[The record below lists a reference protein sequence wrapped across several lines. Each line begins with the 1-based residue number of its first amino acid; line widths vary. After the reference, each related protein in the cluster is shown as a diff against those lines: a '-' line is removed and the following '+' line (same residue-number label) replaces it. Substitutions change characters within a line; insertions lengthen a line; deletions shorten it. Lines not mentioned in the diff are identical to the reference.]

1 MRNFIMRNKWLKALI
16 VAATVVPWSVVIVLL
31 LQVKSIVSQ
40 QPKIETVPVIEVA
53 DTIINEQPK
62 FFSQTPKEGLEEA
75 LSYYSLEHK
84 DIVYAQAVLETE
96 HFKSKVCLNYNNL
109 FGLYDSRNKDYYKF
123 NHWTESIVAY
133 KEWIQKK
140 YQPPNNYYAFLEE
153 INYAEEKS
161 YTRLLKEI
169 VKNRKYD
176 KRGHTERDSFA

>member
-1 MRNFIMRNKWLKALI
+1 MKNKWLKVLI
-16 VAATVVPWSVVIVLL
+16 VTATVVPWSVVIVLL
-31 LQVKSIVSQ
+31 LQVKSIISQ
-40 QPKIETVPVIEVA
+40 QSKVETVPVIEVA

-75 LSYYSLEHK
+75 LSYYGLEHK

-153 INYAEEKS
+153 INYAEEKN

-169 VKNRKYD
+169 VKNRKDD
-176 KRGHTERDSFA
+176 KRRHTEKSSFA